1 MKWWVEG
8 LFTQCD
14 VDEDREGLLAAV
26 EGCYGYSG
34 YESGYVTHTYFFLPF
49 GYTFFWL

>member
-1 MKWWVEG
+1 MVDGG

-26 EGCYGYSG
+26 EGCYD
-34 YESGYVTHTYFFLPF
+34 VTHTYFFLPF
-49 GYTFFWL
+49 GYTFFSL

>member
-26 EGCYGYSG
+26 EGN
-34 YESGYVTHTYFFLPF
+34 ESGYVTHTYFFLPF
-49 GYTFFWL
+49 GYTIFWL

>member
-14 VDEDREGLLAAV
+14 VNEDREGLLAAV

-34 YESGYVTHTYFFLPF
+34 
-49 GYTFFWL
+49 